1 MYKLQYCK
9 KQTNNETGQAFYHIM
24 CVDNDPKSAGEQ
36 FKSITVPVTDK
47 NTEYVNKAIAYA
59 QGKEDD
65 GISADEL
72 VARLT
77 DGETLFDAAEDIT
90 HDIQKKLSH
99 VTTHLTTD
107 GDHVYIDNDTF
118 EHAGIDTVL
127 EDHLVRLMTSDDADD
142 ERAFRSFAAFTENLY
157 SNNDPEIRGGIGRW
171 LKAQNML
178 TFTED
183 GALVG
188 YKGCSVDDNG
198 VAVSVH
204 AGPGIV
210 DGERMNGHLPNKVG
224 SVIEM
229 PRSDVEHN
237 SRVGCASGLHV
248 GTYDYAYN
256 WSEGSL
262 LKVKVYPQ
270 DIVSVP
276 FECSDQ
282 KIRCC
287 RYEVLEDER
296 IDKSYGREP
305 GYEFPTYYREIDSD
319 QKRPRGNGIA
329 VLGLGDRLT
338 DALADAGFTTVEDIL
353 LEGKREYWNGERL
366 DADNL
371 SWLRLCCND
380 GIDWDNGINQNDTS
394 DIASAIHEYVE
405 REYGKYTLEDLGIR
419 DDTIDRCEYEGLGCA
434 SDLITGGV
442 MEDRDYLAPIDAG
455 RCIEAITDLLKTH
468 RYDDGDD
475 APEHVDAGDASFDC
489 GAACNQPASGDTS
502 QGAIIHRLAQQ
513 YGKPELDRLYGQD
526 QTPFSRAVHAYC
538 QGA

>member
-9 KQTNNETGQAFYHIM
+9 RQTNNETGQAFYHIT
-24 CVDNDPKSAGEQ
+24 CVDNEPKSADDQ
-36 FKSITVPVTDK
+36 FKNITVPVTDK

-59 QGKEDD
+59 QGDETG

-90 HDIQKKLSH
+90 CDIQKKLSH

-127 EDHLVRLMTSDDADD
+127 EDHLVRLMTSGDAND

-188 YKGCSVDDNG
+188 YKGCSVDENG

-204 AGPGIV
+204 SGPGIV

-237 SRVGCASGLHV
+237 ARVGCASGLHV
-248 GTYDYAYN
+248 GTYNYAYD
-256 WSEGSL
+256 WSNGAL

-296 IDKSYGREP
+296 IDKSYGHETD
-305 GYEFPTYYREIDSD
+305 YEFPTYYREINCEQPS
-319 QKRPRGNGIA
+319 RGNGVA
-329 VLGLGDRLT
+329 ALGLGDRLT
-338 DALADAGFTTVEDIL
+338 SALVDAGFPTVEDIL
-353 LEGKREYWNGERL
+353 LYGSNDEWDGEAL
-366 DADNL
+366 DFEHL
-371 SWLRLCCND
+371 SWLWRCYP
-380 GIDWDNGINQNDTS
+380 GIDQQDTY
-394 DIASAIHEYVE
+394 DIVSAIFEYVE
-405 REYGKYTLEDLGIR
+405 REYGKYTLDDLDIN
-419 DDTIDRCEYEGLGCA
+419 DDTRHRCD
-434 SDLITGGV
+434 SDCLRHVSDFITGGV
-442 MEDRDYLAPIDAG
+442 MEDRDYLAPVDVDECVG
-455 RCIEAITDLLKTH
+455 AITDFLKA
-468 RYDDGDD
+468 RRDDDD
-475 APEHVDAGDASFDC
+475 ATEHEDTGDAD
-489 GAACNQPASGDTS
+489 ADRDIACTSPAPDGTS
-502 QGAIIHRLAQQ
+502 HDAIIQRLARQ
-513 YGKPELDRLYGQD
+513 YSKSDLDSLYGQD
-526 QTPFSRAVHAYC
+526 ATPFSRAVHAYC